1 MTQARIRE
9 LTVRTGVSTY
19 RRSAPS
25 LANHSRRV
33 AIRAIAGLAAAA
45 CAGCGPTPTVYVRP
59 ELDLPPA
66 TARVAIEAQWWT
78 TFGDPLLDRF
88 VEEALRNN
96 YDLAKAAANVAEAR
110 ANAGVAH
117 AMLFPRVDG
126 QARSTLSRR
135 QLVLGQEE
143 EFDQRVSA
151 TSIGALLSWEVDLWG
166 RIKNLNNAALA
177 QWAAS
182 EHVRDATQLSISQAV
197 AETYFQLRNFEN
209 KLAITRDTHDNL
221 KSVADFELRRWKAQ
235 VGTAQAYR
243 QSVAEVA
250 AVAAQIPVLQAAV
263 ARTELALALLIGRSP
278 RGIAEALPRPRQA
291 ALHIPDTPREIDSD
305 LLMRR
310 PDVASAEQLL
320 LAAHADLDSVR
331 AEYYPRLTISL
342 AGGWIGSSSALV
354 TGMPF
359 FWQAL
364 GNLAGPI
371 FDAGTI
377 DWKVEGA
384 EARRQQAIAH
394 YRYVVSSAFREAYEA
409 LVLIDAGD
417 RQAIATAEA
426 VAARKEA
433 LALDERSYE
442 VGRTSKYEVLAQT
455 IRVLN
460 AELTLADARL
470 NQLVAR
476 SQYYKALGGGL

>member
-1 MTQARIRE
+1 M
-9 LTVRTGVSTY
+9 
-19 RRSAPS
+19 
-25 LANHSRRV
+25 RV
-33 AIRAIAGLAAAA
+33 IAGLAAAA
-45 CAGCGPTPTVYVRP
+45 CAGCGPTPTAYVRP
-59 ELDLPPA
+59 QLDLPPER
-66 TARVAIEAQWWT
+66 ARILIDSRWWQ
-78 TFGDPLLDRF
+78 TFGDPVLDRF
-88 VEEALRNN
+88 IEEALRNN

-126 QARSTLSRR
+126 QVKSTLSRR

-143 EFDQRVSA
+143 EFDKRVSV
-151 TSIGALLSWEVDLWG
+151 TSIGALLNWEVDLWD
-166 RIKNLNNAALA
+166 RIENLNEAALA
-177 QWAAS
+177 QLSAS

-197 AETYFQLRNFEN
+197 AETYFQLLNLEN

-221 KSVADFELRRWKAQ
+221 RAVADFEFRRWKAQ
-235 VGTAQAYR
+235 VGTALAYR
-243 QSVAEVA
+243 QSLAEVA
-250 AVAAQIPVLQAAV
+250 TVAAQIPVMEAAI

-278 RGIAEALPRPRQA
+278 RDIAEALPRTQQA
-291 ALHIPDTPREIDSD
+291 AVRIPDTPREIDSD
-305 LLMRR
+305 LLLRR

-320 LAAHADLDSVR
+320 RAAHADLDSIR

-342 AGGWIGSSSALV
+342 AAGWIGSSSALV

-359 FWQAL
+359 FWQAAA
-364 GNLAGPI
+364 GLAGPI
-371 FDAGTI
+371 FDAGAI
-377 DWKVEGA
+377 DWKVAGA
-384 EARRQQAIAH
+384 EARRQKAIAH

-409 LVLIDAGD
+409 LVLVDTGD
-417 RQAIATAEA
+417 RQAVATAEA
-426 VAARKEA
+426 VAARREA
-433 LALDERSYE
+433 LALDEKSYL

-476 SQYYKALGGGL
+476 SQYYKALGGGF